1 MNPIFALV
9 FLFAVAN
16 AATTEQSKDGQP
28 TKLSD
33 AIIAKYGEQPCLN
46 KVIGQRLVHP
56 TDPHKFLRCMS
67 LEALWIE
74 TCPDGLFYN
83 PSMELCDWSSKPRP
97 TTHSNEVVKNRPVLF
112 KTKLTDSGVVQ
123 SEVVEHVDTRKMIS
137 DEPVRAVEPVR
148 EQVREMETTTVS
160 LLDELRKKLN
170 LDTTER
176 PTRLVEEEIPRKSL
190 RLLEALP
197 EEKKSSRVLEI
208 NTEDKKSSRELDA
221 SPEEKKSSRVLDVS
235 SEEKKSSRE
244 LDASPEEKKSSR
256 VLDVS
261 SEEKKS
267 SRELEANQEER
278 SSKSER
284 SEKSEKSSQS
294 ERSEEELSTERR
306 PSLRLIEV
314 PTEESSKKE
323 QREFDVQSKSPRL
336 FLKSIEKKSKQPEA

>member
-244 LDASPEEKKSSR
+244 L
-256 VLDVS
+256 
-261 SEEKKS
+261 
-267 SRELEANQEER
+267 EANQEER